1 MLVYDSYDAPKDR
14 RGRYIDE
21 AKRVLSHSSKESTE
35 YDNASNGIELNR
47 FYSELPQFYQLEDE
61 QDETLIFESRFE
73 GGNLMKAIKID

>member
-1 MLVYDSYDAPKDR
+1 MLVYDSYDEPKDR
-14 RGRYIDE
+14 RNNYIDE
-21 AKRVLSHSSKESTE
+21 AKRVVSYSSKESME
-35 YDNASNGIELNR
+35 YDNAANGAELNR